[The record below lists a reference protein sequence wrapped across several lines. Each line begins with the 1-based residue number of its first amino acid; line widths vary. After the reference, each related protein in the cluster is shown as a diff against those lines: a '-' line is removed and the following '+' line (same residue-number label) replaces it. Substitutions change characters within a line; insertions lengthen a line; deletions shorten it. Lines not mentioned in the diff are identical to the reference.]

1 LQNFSFVEELC
12 HPEDF
17 ERVKLEYNTAIS
29 IGEDFNIEFRLR
41 GKDQQ
46 EKVILAIGGATKND
60 KGRLGKLRVTLQ
72 DITDS
77 KIALLTLQTLESRF
91 KSLFENSL
99 DGVILSK
106 VEGNIIS
113 ANPSICKML
122 GYLHEEL
129 VNLQR
134 NQLMDLED
142 DNVKLMIEQRKRNGA
157 YIGEISLKHKNG
169 EEVPAEIT
177 TISLKDAKGQEYF
190 SSIIRDITEKKKT
203 ENEQKVL
210 TEELLK
216 NNQDLQQFSYITSH
230 NLRAP
235 VANLISLLNL
245 YNKENPAD
253 DFNQLLIQK
262 FEEATNQ
269 LNETLN
275 DLLNVLV
282 IKSNTN
288 VQKEHVCFMDVLERV
303 QNSVNNLLEETN
315 GQIEADLI
323 SPAFVEYNRIH
334 LESIFLNLVSNAI
347 RYRFPGRPP
356 VIKISS
362 YRQDKWTVVTFEDN
376 GLGMDLNRYG
386 DRLFGLYQRFHEN
399 KEGKGLGLYMTRSQ
413 IIAAGGKIEVE
424 SELGKGSTFKI
435 YFKS

>member
-1 LQNFSFVEELC
+1 
-12 HPEDF
+12 
-17 ERVKLEYNTAIS
+17 
-29 IGEDFNIEFRLR
+29 
-41 GKDQQ
+41 
-46 EKVILAIGGATKND
+46 
-60 KGRLGKLRVTLQ
+60 
-72 DITDS
+72 
-77 KIALLTLQTLESRF
+77 
-91 KSLFENSL
+91 
-99 DGVILSK
+99 
-106 VEGNIIS
+106 
-113 ANPSICKML
+113 
-122 GYLHEEL
+122 
-129 VNLQR
+129 
-134 NQLMDLED
+134 
-142 DNVKLMIEQRKRNGA
+142 
-157 YIGEISLKHKNG
+157 
-169 EEVPAEIT
+169 VPAEIT